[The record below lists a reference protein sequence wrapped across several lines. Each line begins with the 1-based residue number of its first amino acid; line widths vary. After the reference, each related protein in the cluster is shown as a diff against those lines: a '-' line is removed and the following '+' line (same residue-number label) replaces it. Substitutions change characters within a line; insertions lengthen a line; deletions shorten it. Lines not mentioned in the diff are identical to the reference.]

1 MAGTI
6 KLIKYFAIIGD
17 VAYIL
22 FLLYNG
28 IDEGF
33 KDIGSIQSVASIGM
47 IFLFILNIFLL
58 LNVKNFVLDHAQE
71 YSILDI

>member
-1 MAGTI
+1 MVSTI
-6 KLIKYFAIIGD
+6 NLIKYFAIIGD

-33 KDIGSIQSVASIGM
+33 KDIGSVQSIAPIGM
-47 IFLFILNIFLL
+47 IFLLILNIFLL
-58 LNVKNFVLDHAQE
+58 IYLKKRQK
-71 YSILDI
+71 

>member
-1 MAGTI
+1 MVSTI
-6 KLIKYFAIIGD
+6 NLIKYFVIIGD

-33 KDIGSIQSVASIGM
+33 KDIGSVQSIAPVGM
-47 IFLFILNIFLL
+47 IFLLVLNIFLL
-58 LNVKNFVLDHAQE
+58 FHMKKRQK
-71 YSILDI
+71 

>member
-1 MAGTI
+1 MNNNNLTQASKI
-6 KLIKYFAIIGD
+6 YSLLLYVAVIGN

-33 KDIGSIQSVASIGM
+33 KNIGRVQSIAPIGM
-47 IFLFILNIFLL
+47 IFLLILNIFLL
-58 LNVKNFVLDHAQE
+58 YMKKRQK
-71 YSILDI
+71 